1 MGAHALASYG
11 RSNAQGDRYEYDNRI
26 GTAHRVDPASPG
38 FIRGCWN
45 GLQERHKRAKSLA
58 ALYGLNG
65 RDLQDIGI
73 AYGDIEYVV
82 SNSDIDPRG
91 V

>member
-1 MGAHALASYG
+1 VPAHALASYG
-11 RSNAQGDRYEYDNRI
+11 RNNAQGDRYEYDNRI
-26 GTAHRVDPASPG
+26 GTAIVSIRQVPG
-38 FIRGCWN
+38 FISGCWN
-45 GLQERHKRAKSLA
+45 GLQERQKRAKSLA